1 MRLQQCDTVFLF
13 DMPTE
18 LCIQGFEN
26 SSLPRIYELIEKY
39 REGRQVLVFKSR
51 DAADDFISKLLK
63 GEQL

>member
-39 REGRQVLVFKSR
+39 REGRQVIVFKSR